1 MYRVRL
7 RHILIPV
14 LLIFIIGTFNV
25 RGESGVSKKL
35 PTAKIARWYNNC
47 AAAISITY
55 DHGNPASKSN
65 KKINKFVIDNGLTM
79 DYEIVTH
86 SYLSSPYG
94 KKKLFQEVITPGLG
108 YFGHGH
114 KHVNHDKLSYEEA
127 LASFKKC
134 YQTMLDLGI
143 KPIAYSYPQGAGHK
157 PETRKAL
164 ADSGFLCG
172 RLHFSK
178 RMTNPYIVPD
188 EQLEPGDWFALP
200 TLVMQD
206 YGAGQ
211 CKKCV
216 NNNEELVPYLDET
229 IRRGAWI
236 ILTYHAVGQET
247 QYGFFKL
254 EEFKKNIYSIKE
266 RNFWNASMSAVT
278 LYIRERLHAE
288 VKLVPVLKHKKIKEI
303 LVTAADGLPN
313 DIYDQPLTILLD
325 LPDSWRNKPLALV
338 EKEKIIKTFV
348 VDSNNGM
355 ISIKPDEI
363 ERKIVT
369 IETASR
375 R

>member
-1 MYRVRL
+1 MCRVPFRYLLSLVLFVFVIGAFAVRCESDIKERL
-7 RHILIPV
+7 PA
-14 LLIFIIGTFNV
+14 
-25 RGESGVSKKL
+25 
-35 PTAKIARWYNNC
+35 AKIARWYNNR
-47 AAAISITY
+47 AAAVSITY
-55 DHGNPASKSN
+55 DHGNPVTKSN
-65 KKINKFVIDNGLTM
+65 KRINKFVIDNGLTM

-86 SYLSSPYG
+86 SYLRTRYG
-94 KKKLFQEVITPGLG
+94 KKNLFREVITPGLG

-114 KHVNHDKLSYEEA
+114 KHIDHDQLSYEEA

-134 YQTMLDLGI
+134 YQTISDFGL
-143 KPIAYSYPQGAGHK
+143 KPIAYAYPQGGGNK

-164 ADSGFLCG
+164 ADAGFLCG
-172 RLHFSK
+172 RLHFSNG
-178 RMTNPYIVPD
+178 MTNPYIVPD
-188 EQLEPGDWFALP
+188 VQLEPEDWFALP

-206 YGAGQ
+206 KGTRQ

-216 NNNEELVPYLDET
+216 STNEELIPYLDET

-236 ILTYHAVGQET
+236 ILTYHAIGEEN

-266 RNFWNASMSAVT
+266 RNFWNASMNAVT

-288 VKLVPVLKHKKIKEI
+288 VKLVPVLKHKKIEEI
-303 LVTAADGLPN
+303 LVTVADGLPN

-325 LPDSWRNKPLALV
+325 LPGSWINKPLALV
-338 EKEKIIKTFV
+338 EKEKILNTFV
-348 VDSNNGM
+348 VDSSNGM

-363 ERKIVT
+363 ERKIVMVE
-369 IETASR
+369 IASR